1 MIVLLLAC
9 ASRQPAP
16 LFPTPIHRFGLP
28 PRVDAE
34 PAPTDCPDADVVRGE
49 PAPYAADGVA
59 TCDGQLVSP
68 ALALELVQD
77 RQDARN
83 TADALGAAYGAWTA
97 ERAVCEDVHARDGE
111 TITTCARELRGAR
124 LAAPAAFAGGVLLGL
139 AAGIMA
145 GVVSP

>member
-68 ALALELVQD
+68 ALALSCVQD
-77 RQDARN
+77 REDARH
-83 TADALGAAYGAWTA
+83 TADALGTAYGAWTA

-124 LAAPAAFAGGVLLGL
+124 WGAYAIAFVAAALGF
-139 AAGIMA
+139 GA
-145 GVVSP
+145 GVGAAAVSP